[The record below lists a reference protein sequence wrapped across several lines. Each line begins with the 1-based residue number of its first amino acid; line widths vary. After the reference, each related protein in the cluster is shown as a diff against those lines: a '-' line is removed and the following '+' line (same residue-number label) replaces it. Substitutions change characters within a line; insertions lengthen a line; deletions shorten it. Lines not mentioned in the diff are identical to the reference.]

1 MSDKNSGGSGTF
13 GFVKPNTDET
23 KQNPTTG
30 IENTNEDN
38 KVNTEQVAKVTVQ
51 QEIDKDA
58 NAPYV
63 DRRSI
68 TISLVKNY
76 SKYREANRTAL
87 PRRVDYI
94 GSSVS
99 SSRILSSNEQ
109 EVNAYFPR
117 IIGLSPNNENF
128 ISAVKK
134 YLNNIQIV
142 VDELGRTFDI
152 SFHYKHKKDY
162 DKVVAIEEA
171 IEKKYKSANRQNL
184 NDLREALKEKITT
197 INDLESTKYA
207 LGSPVN
213 IEDYLMYR
221 HCMLYN
227 DIAKDTALIN
237 SDISIRFYFK
247 DDQKE
252 AKQLRALR
260 TAINTAKANYVTA
273 LSDEHL
279 FNAIYIQYCVSNNL
293 PVISSLAESKID
305 REIKLDRYSQDE
317 PVKFNKLFNNKDI
330 KLMSSIEHLIARGI
344 LIRSM
349 YNQNITDTDGTPIG
363 ANMVEA
369 IGWFKNP
376 ENKEAVDVY
385 NNTLNNI

>member
-1 MSDKNSGGSGTF
+1 MSDNKSGGSGTF
-13 GFVKPNTDET
+13 GFSKPNTDEA

-68 TISLVKNY
+68 TIALVKNY

-184 NDLREALKEKITT
+184 KDLREALKEKITA

-260 TAINTAKANYVTA
+260 TAINTAKSNYVTA

-369 IGWFKNP
+369 VGWFKNP

>member
-1 MSDKNSGGSGTF
+1 MSDNKSGGSGTF

-23 KQNPTTG
+23 KQNPNAG
-30 IENTNEDN
+30 IENTNKDD

-51 QEIDKDA
+51 QEMDEDA

-68 TISLVKNY
+68 TIALVKNY
-76 SKYREANRTAL
+76 SKYREANRTSL

-94 GSSVS
+94 GSSIS

-152 SFHYKHKKDY
+152 SFNYKYKKDY

-171 IEKKYKSANRQNL
+171 IDKKYKSTNRQNL
-184 NDLREALKEKITT
+184 NDLREALKEKITA

-227 DIAKDTALIN
+227 DIAKEIAKNQGIEKMSAQAVGGAVGWNPICIIIPCHRVVGINGSLTGYGGGIKNKIELLKLEGNDMRKYFVPKKGTAL
-237 SDISIRFYFK
+237 
-247 DDQKE
+247 
-252 AKQLRALR
+252 
-260 TAINTAKANYVTA
+260 
-273 LSDEHL
+273 
-279 FNAIYIQYCVSNNL
+279 
-293 PVISSLAESKID
+293 
-305 REIKLDRYSQDE
+305 
-317 PVKFNKLFNNKDI
+317 
-330 KLMSSIEHLIARGI
+330 
-344 LIRSM
+344 
-349 YNQNITDTDGTPIG
+349 
-363 ANMVEA
+363 
-369 IGWFKNP
+369 
-376 ENKEAVDVY
+376 
-385 NNTLNNI
+385 